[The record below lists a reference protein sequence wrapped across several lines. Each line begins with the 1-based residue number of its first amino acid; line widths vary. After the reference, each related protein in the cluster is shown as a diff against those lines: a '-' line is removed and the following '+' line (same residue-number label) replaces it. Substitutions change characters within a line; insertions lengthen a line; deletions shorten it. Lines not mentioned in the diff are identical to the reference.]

1 MTKFI
6 IIYYLKKKMQEK
18 VWNRLKENF
27 VLIWKL
33 ILIKYLK
40 ANKLYAI
47 IKKISRF
54 KKKFL
59 YLDKNILIA
68 LIIDKTNR

>member
-1 MTKFI
+1 M
-6 IIYYLKKKMQEK
+6 LEK

-27 VLIWKL
+27 VLICKL

-40 ANKLYAI
+40 ANKSYAI

-54 KKKFL
+54 KKNLL